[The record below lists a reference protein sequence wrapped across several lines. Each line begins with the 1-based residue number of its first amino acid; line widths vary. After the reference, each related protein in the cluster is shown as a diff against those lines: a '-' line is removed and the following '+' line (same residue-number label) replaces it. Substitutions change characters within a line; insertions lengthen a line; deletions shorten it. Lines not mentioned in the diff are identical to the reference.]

1 MNWLA
6 LYITGGVCLVVGFA
20 AGHALVRRGWGDA
33 FAEGYAH
40 GKAVGH
46 VNGFEQGRAVS
57 EKAAK

>member
-1 MNWLA
+1 MNAVLVYVA
-6 LYITGGVCLVVGFA
+6 LGVGLVVGFA
-20 AGHALVRRGWGDA
+20 VGHRLVRRGWGDA
-33 FAEGYAH
+33 FREGYEH